1 VRCMPMRLQLVRN
14 RAGLDRRTPH
24 GALLGAVDLGILRG
38 VTHEALLLPS
48 IRWPSSG
55 HDVLEAKGYDVTY
68 AELHG
73 GHDAMVWRGTFSDG
87 LRALTKK

>member
-1 VRCMPMRLQLVRN
+1 MFYLDVGLFETDSVFFELLREN
-14 RAGLDRRTPH
+14 RRM
-24 GALLGAVDLGILRG
+24 
-38 VTHEALLLPS
+38 
-48 IRWPSSG
+48 

-73 GHDAMVWRGTFSDG
+73 GHDPMVWRGTFSDG